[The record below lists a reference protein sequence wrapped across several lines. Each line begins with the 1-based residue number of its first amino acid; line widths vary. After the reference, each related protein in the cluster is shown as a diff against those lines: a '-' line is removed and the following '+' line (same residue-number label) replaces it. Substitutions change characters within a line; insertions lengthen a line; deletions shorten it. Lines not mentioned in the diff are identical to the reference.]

1 LAEYSI
7 KYIFAKFHQ
16 NFDTKKWNIYIMES
30 FNLCQKNI
38 FSNEHLLILFYY
50 LMSITFL
57 SKHFVSWYVHTDLPT
72 CQNVDMEI
80 IWGHEMMGRMLLLM
94 SLTCAQEDTQYKCK
108 WTKTCEILILFNG
121 KPIATQISKII
132 TNEIMIP

>member
-1 LAEYSI
+1 MAEYSI

-16 NFDTKKWNIYIMES
+16 NFDTKKWNIYVMKS

-38 FSNEHLLILFYY
+38 ISNEHLLILFHY
-50 LMSITFL
+50 LMFMTFL
-57 SKHFVSWYVHTDLPT
+57 SKHVVSWHVHMDLPT
-72 CQNVDMEI
+72 CQNVGMEI
-80 IWGHEMMGRMLLLM
+80 VWGHEMVGCVLLLM
-94 SLTCAQEDTQYKCK
+94 PLTCAQGESQYKCK
-108 WTKTCEILILFNG
+108 CTKTCEILILFNE